1 MDIDLLSK
9 MVKELILDN
18 DEVALPGVGSFV
30 AEYVPATFSDRGFT
44 INPPYKRLSFRNKI
58 SENSTGLVNFYA
70 KCNGL
75 DTDTASKILTEF
87 LSELR
92 NVLES
97 KKVVIFPGLGKLRAT
112 KENYFFFVAD
122 ENLDIYPEGFGLEP
136 VSLKTH
142 EESPA
147 EVSATMSALR
157 SILNPEEVIEDEPMS
172 TAAAD
177 DSAATASETGAT
189 GVAGIA
195 DSAVVTTEM
204 LADADNVAAID
215 DVANVATA
223 DAVTA
228 DRDEEALAL
237 PTVLAEKS
245 GTADGDDAADSVA
258 EIPVESPVENR
269 ENAETDKSCEI
280 SDSADSIENVNDSG
294 NESIIAAEEAACE
307 NPESS
312 DKAFSAEPQTT
323 TGPADAEPV
332 TAVSDVK
339 PVAVIDNAKS
349 SDNESAEK
357 KSLRKNTGWKVL
369 LWIMVALIALAVT
382 ALVAFIVLAHTA
394 PDFIDSLL
402 YTPEELDILNWPL
415 SDPE

>member
-142 EESPA
+142 EESSA

-157 SILNPEEVIEDEPMS
+157 SILNPEEVVEDETVS
-172 TAAAD
+172 TGAAD
-177 DSAATASETGAT
+177 DSAATAAETGAADPV
-189 GVAGIA
+189 VATTETLAGA
-195 DSAVVTTEM
+195 DSVV
-204 LADADNVAAID
+204 AIYNVANA
-215 DVANVATA
+215 ATA
-223 DAVTA
+223 DDATVDT
-228 DRDEEALAL
+228 DKEALVQPAA
-237 PTVLAEKS
+237 LAEKS
-245 GTADGDDAADSVA
+245 GTTDGDDAADSVA
-258 EIPVESPVENR
+258 EIPVESPAENPEKAEDKAEDKAE
-269 ENAETDKSCEI
+269 ENA
-280 SDSADSIENVNDSG
+280 
-294 NESIIAAEEAACE
+294 
-307 NPESS
+307 ESS
-312 DKAFSAEPQTT
+312 DKESSADPQTT

-332 TAVSDVK
+332 ADVSDVK
-339 PVAVIDNAKS
+339 PVALIDKAKS

>member
-58 SENSTGLVNFYA
+58 SENSTILVDFYA
-70 KCNGL
+70 KCNKL
-75 DTDTASKILTEF
+75 DIETASKILTEF

-122 ENLDIYPEGFGLEP
+122 EDLDIYPEGFGLEP

-157 SILNPEEVIEDEPMS
+157 SILNPEEAAPESESPSVSATSDSGAVDPVETLVGNVD
-172 TAAAD
+172 TATPVNDTDAESAESHKESPAD
-177 DSAATASETGAT
+177 NKTTAVSSVGLRSDVSADGVQTEAPVGASVDSAEAATTDETPTASVAVNVNETPAESE
-189 GVAGIA
+189 V
-195 DSAVVTTEM
+195 DS
-204 LADADNVAAID
+204 
-215 DVANVATA
+215 
-223 DAVTA
+223 
-228 DRDEEALAL
+228 
-237 PTVLAEKS
+237 
-245 GTADGDDAADSVA
+245 TADGVESVANGETENPDVVTDGNTSVADGNRGAADAA
-258 EIPVESPVENR
+258 
-269 ENAETDKSCEI
+269 ENA
-280 SDSADSIENVNDSG
+280 
-294 NESIIAAEEAACE
+294 
-307 NPESS
+307 
-312 DKAFSAEPQTT
+312 
-323 TGPADAEPV
+323 
-332 TAVSDVK
+332 
-339 PVAVIDNAKS
+339 NAG
-349 SDNESAEK
+349 
-357 KSLRKNTGWKVL
+357 TGWKIL
-369 LWIMVALIALAVT
+369 LWVMVALIALTVT

-394 PDFIDSLL
+394 PDFIDSIL

>member
-58 SENSTGLVNFYA
+58 SENSTGLVDFYA
-70 KCNGL
+70 KYNGL
-75 DTDTASKILTEF
+75 EADTATKILIEF

-122 ENLDIYPEGFGLEP
+122 EDLDIYPEGFGLEP

-157 SILNPEEVIEDEPMS
+157 SILNPEEVVEDEPVL
-172 TAAAD
+172 TVAAD
-177 DSAATASETGAT
+177 DSAAPAAETGAA
-189 GVAGIA
+189 GVAGVA

-215 DVANVATA
+215 NVANIATA
-223 DAVTA
+223 DDAAA
-228 DRDEEALAL
+228 DTDEEALAQ
-237 PTVLAEKS
+237 PTALAEKS
-245 GTADGDDAADSVA
+245 ETTDGDDAAGSEV
-258 EIPVESPVENR
+258 EIPVESPVKNR
-269 ENAETDKSCEI
+269 ENAETGKSCEI
-280 SDSADSIENVNDSG
+280 SDSIENVNDSG
-294 NESIIAAEEAACE
+294 NEVIIAAEEAVEE
-307 NPESS
+307 NAESS
-312 DKAFSAEPQTT
+312 DKASSAEPQTT

-357 KSLRKNTGWKVL
+357 KSSRKSTGWKVL
-369 LWIMVALIALAVT
+369 LWVMVALIALAVT

>member
-58 SENSTGLVNFYA
+58 AESSTILVDFYA
-70 KCNGL
+70 KCNKL
-75 DTDTASKILTEF
+75 DIEPASKILTEF

-122 ENLDIYPEGFGLEP
+122 EDLDIYPEGFGLEP

-157 SILNPEEVIEDEPMS
+157 SILNPEEAAPESAESHKESPADNQTIAVSSVRSRSEVSADGVQTAEPVGAS
-172 TAAAD
+172 V
-177 DSAATASETGAT
+177 DSAEAATTDETPTASVEAVNVNETPAES
-189 GVAGIA
+189 VV
-195 DSAVVTTEM
+195 DS
-204 LADADNVAAID
+204 
-215 DVANVATA
+215 
-223 DAVTA
+223 
-228 DRDEEALAL
+228 
-237 PTVLAEKS
+237 
-245 GTADGDDAADSVA
+245 TADGVESVA
-258 EIPVESPVENR
+258 TGETENPGVVTDEKISADEGNR
-269 ENAETDKSCEI
+269 GANAAENA
-280 SDSADSIENVNDSG
+280 
-294 NESIIAAEEAACE
+294 
-307 NPESS
+307 
-312 DKAFSAEPQTT
+312 
-323 TGPADAEPV
+323 
-332 TAVSDVK
+332 
-339 PVAVIDNAKS
+339 NAG
-349 SDNESAEK
+349 
-357 KSLRKNTGWKVL
+357 TGWKIL
-369 LWIMVALIALAVT
+369 LWVMVALIALTVT

-394 PDFIDSLL
+394 PDFIDSIL

>member
-75 DTDTASKILTEF
+75 DTDTSSKILTEF

-122 ENLDIYPEGFGLEP
+122 EDLDIYPEGFGLEP

-157 SILNPEEVIEDEPMS
+157 SILNPEEVVEDEPMS
-172 TAAAD
+172 TEAAD
-177 DSAATASETGAT
+177 DSAAPVAETGA
-189 GVAGIA
+189 A
-195 DSAVVTTEM
+195 DSVVATTETF
-204 LADADNVAAID
+204 ADADNVAAID
-215 DVANVATA
+215 NVANAATA
-223 DAVTA
+223 DDAAVDT
-228 DRDEEALAL
+228 DKEALSQLTAL
-237 PTVLAEKS
+237 VEKS

-258 EIPVESPVENR
+258 EIPVESLAENPEKAE
-269 ENAETDKSCEI
+269 ENAEL
-280 SDSADSIENVNDSG
+280 SDNDS
-294 NESIIAAEEAACE
+294 
-307 NPESS
+307 
-312 DKAFSAEPQTT
+312 SAEPQT

-332 TAVSDVK
+332 ADVSDVK
-339 PVAVIDNAKS
+339 PVAVIDKAKS
-349 SDNESAEK
+349 SDNESVEK

>member
-58 SENSTGLVNFYA
+58 AENSTILVDFYA
-70 KCNGL
+70 KCNKL
-75 DTDTASKILTEF
+75 DIETASKILTEF

-122 ENLDIYPEGFGLEP
+122 EDLDIYPEGFGLEP

-157 SILNPEEVIEDEPMS
+157 SILNPEEAAPESESPSVSATSDSGAVDPVETLVGNVETATPVNDTDAESAESHKESPAENQTTAVSSVGSRAEVSADGVQTAEPVGASVDSAEAATTDET
-172 TAAAD
+172 TAASVESVNVNETPAESVV
-177 DSAATASETGAT
+177 DST
-189 GVAGIA
+189 
-195 DSAVVTTEM
+195 
-204 LADADNVAAID
+204 
-215 DVANVATA
+215 
-223 DAVTA
+223 
-228 DRDEEALAL
+228 
-237 PTVLAEKS
+237 
-245 GTADGDDAADSVA
+245 ADSV
-258 EIPVESPVENR
+258 ESVKTEETSDVVTDGNTIAADGNR
-269 ENAETDKSCEI
+269 GANAAENA
-280 SDSADSIENVNDSG
+280 NVG
-294 NESIIAAEEAACE
+294 
-307 NPESS
+307 
-312 DKAFSAEPQTT
+312 
-323 TGPADAEPV
+323 
-332 TAVSDVK
+332 
-339 PVAVIDNAKS
+339 
-349 SDNESAEK
+349 
-357 KSLRKNTGWKVL
+357 TGWKIL
-369 LWIMVALIALAVT
+369 LWVMVALIALTVT

-394 PDFIDSLL
+394 PDFIDSIL

>member
-58 SENSTGLVNFYA
+58 AENSTILVDFYA
-70 KCNGL
+70 KCNKL
-75 DTDTASKILTEF
+75 DIETASKILTEF

-122 ENLDIYPEGFGLEP
+122 EDLDIYPEGFGLEP

-157 SILNPEEVIEDEPMS
+157 SILNPEEAAPESESPSVSATSDSGAVDPVETLVGNIDTATPVNDTDAESAESHKESPADNQTTAVSSVGSRAEVSVDGVQTEEPVGAS
-172 TAAAD
+172 V
-177 DSAATASETGAT
+177 DSAEAATTDETPTASVEAVNVNETPAESE
-189 GVAGIA
+189 V
-195 DSAVVTTEM
+195 DS
-204 LADADNVAAID
+204 
-215 DVANVATA
+215 
-223 DAVTA
+223 
-228 DRDEEALAL
+228 
-237 PTVLAEKS
+237 
-245 GTADGDDAADSVA
+245 TADGVESVA
-258 EIPVESPVENR
+258 NGETENPGVVTDEKISADEGNR
-269 ENAETDKSCEI
+269 GANAAENA
-280 SDSADSIENVNDSG
+280 
-294 NESIIAAEEAACE
+294 
-307 NPESS
+307 
-312 DKAFSAEPQTT
+312 
-323 TGPADAEPV
+323 
-332 TAVSDVK
+332 
-339 PVAVIDNAKS
+339 NAG
-349 SDNESAEK
+349 
-357 KSLRKNTGWKVL
+357 TGWKIL
-369 LWIMVALIALAVT
+369 LWVMVALIALTVT

-394 PDFIDSLL
+394 PDFIDSIL

>member
-58 SENSTGLVNFYA
+58 AENSTILVDFYA
-70 KCNGL
+70 KCNKL
-75 DTDTASKILTEF
+75 DIETASKILTEF

-122 ENLDIYPEGFGLEP
+122 EDLDIYPEGFGLEP

-157 SILNPEEVIEDEPMS
+157 SILNPEEAAPESESPSVSATSDSGAVDPVETLVGNIDTATPVNDTDAESAESHKESPADNQTTAVSLVGSRAEVSADGVQTAEPVGAS
-172 TAAAD
+172 V
-177 DSAATASETGAT
+177 DSAEAATTDETPTASVEAVNVNETPT
-189 GVAGIA
+189 ESVV
-195 DSAVVTTEM
+195 DS
-204 LADADNVAAID
+204 
-215 DVANVATA
+215 
-223 DAVTA
+223 
-228 DRDEEALAL
+228 
-237 PTVLAEKS
+237 
-245 GTADGDDAADSVA
+245 TADGVESVA
-258 EIPVESPVENR
+258 TGETENPDVVTDGNTSVADGNR
-269 ENAETDKSCEI
+269 GANAAENAD
-280 SDSADSIENVNDSG
+280 
-294 NESIIAAEEAACE
+294 
-307 NPESS
+307 
-312 DKAFSAEPQTT
+312 
-323 TGPADAEPV
+323 
-332 TAVSDVK
+332 
-339 PVAVIDNAKS
+339 
-349 SDNESAEK
+349 
-357 KSLRKNTGWKVL
+357 TGWKIL
-369 LWIMVALIALAVT
+369 LWVMVALIALTVT

-394 PDFIDSLL
+394 PDFIDSIL

>member
-9 MVKELILDN
+9 IVKELILDN

-58 SENSTGLVNFYA
+58 SESGAGLVDFYA
-70 KCNGL
+70 KCNRL
-75 DTDTASKILTEF
+75 DADTASKILTEF

-122 ENLDIYPEGFGLEP
+122 EDLDIYPEGFGLEP

-157 SILNPEEVIEDEPMS
+157 SILNPEE
-172 TAAAD
+172 
-177 DSAATASETGAT
+177 SAEEAEAPSPAT
-189 GVAGIA
+189 
-195 DSAVVTTEM
+195 
-204 LADADNVAAID
+204 D
-215 DVANVATA
+215 DVADSVVETVADVTDDAVSDAVEESATKETLAAVDATGGVSANVAVSDTEVMGGVSTKITTDTDEKPLSQPSDLVEKPETTDG
-223 DAVTA
+223 DAVAESEVGIKVESQAESSTP
-228 DRDEEALAL
+228 
-237 PTVLAEKS
+237 PTNTEFEKPEPQAVENPQKAS
-245 GTADGDDAADSVA
+245 
-258 EIPVESPVENR
+258 PVES
-269 ENAETDKSCEI
+269 
-280 SDSADSIENVNDSG
+280 
-294 NESIIAAEEAACE
+294 
-307 NPESS
+307 
-312 DKAFSAEPQTT
+312 SAEPQTT
-323 TGPADAEPV
+323 AGPADAEPV
-332 TAVSDVK
+332 NAVSDVK
-339 PVAVIDNAKS
+339 LSDKESSAVKS
-349 SDNESAEK
+349 SK
-357 KSLRKNTGWKVL
+357 KNVGWKVL
-369 LWIMVALIALAVT
+369 LWIMVALIALAIT
-382 ALVAFIVLAHTA
+382 ALVAFVVLAHTA
-394 PDFIDSLL
+394 PDFIDSIL

>member
-58 SENSTGLVNFYA
+58 SENSAALVNFYA

-122 ENLDIYPEGFGLEP
+122 EDLDIYPEGFGLEP

-157 SILNPEEVIEDEPMS
+157 SILNPEEVVEDEPVL
-172 TAAAD
+172 TVAAD
-177 DSAATASETGAT
+177 DSAAETGAA
-189 GVAGIA
+189 GVAGVA

-215 DVANVATA
+215 NVANIATA
-223 DAVTA
+223 DDAAA
-228 DRDEEALAL
+228 DTDEEALAQ
-237 PTVLAEKS
+237 PTALAEKS
-245 GTADGDDAADSVA
+245 ETTDGDDAAGSEV
-258 EIPVESPVENR
+258 EIPVESPVKNR
-269 ENAETDKSCEI
+269 ENAETGKSCEI
-280 SDSADSIENVNDSG
+280 SDSIENVNDSG
-294 NESIIAAEEAACE
+294 NEVIIAAEEAVEEDA
-307 NPESS
+307 ESS
-312 DKAFSAEPQTT
+312 DKASSAEPQTT

-332 TAVSDVK
+332 TAVSDVN

-357 KSLRKNTGWKVL
+357 KSSRKSTGWKVL
-369 LWIMVALIALAVT
+369 LWVMVALIALAVT
-382 ALVAFIVLAHTA
+382 ALVAFVVLAHTA

>member
-97 KKVVIFPGLGKLRAT
+97 KKVVIFPSLGKLRAT

-122 ENLDIYPEGFGLEP
+122 EDLDIYPEGFGLEP

-157 SILNPEEVIEDEPMS
+157 SILNPEEVVEDEPVL
-172 TAAAD
+172 TVAAD
-177 DSAATASETGAT
+177 DSAAPAAETGAA
-189 GVAGIA
+189 GVAGVA

-215 DVANVATA
+215 NVANIATA
-223 DAVTA
+223 DDAAA
-228 DRDEEALAL
+228 DTDEEALAQ
-237 PTVLAEKS
+237 PTALAEKS
-245 GTADGDDAADSVA
+245 ETTDGDDAAGSEV
-258 EIPVESPVENR
+258 EIPVESPVKNR
-269 ENAETDKSCEI
+269 ENAETGKSCEI
-280 SDSADSIENVNDSG
+280 SDSIENVNDSG
-294 NESIIAAEEAACE
+294 NEVIIAAEEAVEE
-307 NPESS
+307 NAESS
-312 DKAFSAEPQTT
+312 DKASSAEPQTT

-339 PVAVIDNAKS
+339 PVAVIDKAKS

-415 SDPE
+415 SNPE

>member
-44 INPPYKRLSFRNKI
+44 INPPYKRLSFRNKT
-58 SENSTGLVNFYA
+58 SEGGAGLVDFYA

-75 DTDTASKILTEF
+75 DAETASKILKEF

-92 NVLES
+92 NVLEA

-122 ENLDIYPEGFGLEP
+122 EDLDIYPEGFGLEP

-157 SILNPEEVIEDEPMS
+157 SILNPEEVAEEVMTTAVADDVADSVVE
-172 TAAAD
+172 TAAD
-177 DSAATASETGAT
+177 VTDVSAADA
-189 GVAGIA
+189 VAVA
-195 DSAVVTTEM
+195 VTESAVVADTLSATE
-204 LADADNVAAID
+204 DA
-215 DVANVATA
+215 DVANVATVDVAVA
-223 DAVTA
+223 DTELKGDVSTKIAV
-228 DRDEEALAL
+228 DKDEESLSQPSDLVEMPETSA
-237 PTVLAEKS
+237 
-245 GTADGDDAADSVA
+245 GDAAAESV
-258 EIPVESPVENR
+258 IGTKVES
-269 ENAETDKSCEI
+269 
-280 SDSADSIENVNDSG
+280 
-294 NESIIAAEEAACE
+294 
-307 NPESS
+307 
-312 DKAFSAEPQTT
+312 SAEQQTT

-332 TAVSDVK
+332 AVVSDVN
-339 PVAVIDNAKS
+339 PVTVTDKAES
-349 SDNESAEK
+349 SDDESSEK
-357 KSLRKNTGWKVL
+357 KSSEKNTGWKVL

-382 ALVAFIVLAHTA
+382 ALVAFLVLAHTA
-394 PDFIDSLL
+394 PDFIDSIL

>member
-75 DTDTASKILTEF
+75 DTDTSSKILTEF

-122 ENLDIYPEGFGLEP
+122 EDLDIYPEGFGLEP

-157 SILNPEEVIEDEPMS
+157 SILNPEEVVEDEPMS
-172 TAAAD
+172 TEAAD
-177 DSAATASETGAT
+177 DSAATAAETGAADPV
-189 GVAGIA
+189 VATTETLAGA
-195 DSAVVTTEM
+195 DSVV
-204 LADADNVAAID
+204 AIYNVANA
-215 DVANVATA
+215 ATA
-223 DAVTA
+223 DDATVDT
-228 DRDEEALAL
+228 DKEALVQPAA
-237 PTVLAEKS
+237 LAEKS
-245 GTADGDDAADSVA
+245 GTTDGDDAADSVA
-258 EIPVESPVENR
+258 EIPVESPAENPEKAEEKAE
-269 ENAETDKSCEI
+269 ENAEL
-280 SDSADSIENVNDSG
+280 SD
-294 NESIIAAEEAACE
+294 NES
-307 NPESS
+307 
-312 DKAFSAEPQTT
+312 SAEPQTT

-332 TAVSDVK
+332 ADVSDVK
-339 PVAVIDNAKS
+339 PVAVIDKAKS
-349 SDNESAEK
+349 SDNESVEK

-382 ALVAFIVLAHTA
+382 ALVAFVVLAHTA